1 MAVDQERLRGVERTR
16 DERETLGKSKHPE
29 NFLMQV
35 ATPKNSCVPAN
46 NRTGG
51 RQDSKPMIGSF
62 KKEPQPREGA
72 FLANLNNYL

>member
-1 MAVDQERLRGVERTR
+1 MAVDQERPRGVERTR

-35 ATPKNSCVPAN
+35 ATPKNSSVPAN

-51 RQDSKPMIGSF
+51 RQEKPMISSF